1 MHNGISICAIC
12 SETGS
17 FSPLSNV
24 QIGKIKAESI
34 IFAPIIFP
42 TDKEDSFFRIA
53 VTVVTSSG
61 KDVPI
66 ATIVTEIIASLICRI
81 SAILQAECTSNS
93 EPATIHTAPIQ
104 NQKNVSHILLCFSFH
119 LLLLFFTFFSPLF
132 PACIFYVI
140 SYLLFFFYCWKL
152 LFYKLHF

>member
-17 FSPLSNV
+17 FSRLSNV

-93 EPATIHTAPIQ
+93 EPCYNTHRAYTKPE
-104 NQKNVSHILLCFSFH
+104 KCFPY
-119 LLLLFFTFFSPLF
+119 TT
-132 PACIFYVI
+132 
-140 SYLLFFFYCWKL
+140 LFFFPFTSFIFY
-152 LFYKLHF
+152 LFFSAFPSLYFFM

>member
-81 SAILQAECTSNS
+81 YKQNVLVTLNLLQYT
-93 EPATIHTAPIQ
+93 PRLYKTRKMFPIYSF
-104 NQKNVSHILLCFSFH
+104 VFLSIYFFYFLPFFLRFSQPVF
-119 LLLLFFTFFSPLF
+119 
-132 PACIFYVI
+132 FYVI